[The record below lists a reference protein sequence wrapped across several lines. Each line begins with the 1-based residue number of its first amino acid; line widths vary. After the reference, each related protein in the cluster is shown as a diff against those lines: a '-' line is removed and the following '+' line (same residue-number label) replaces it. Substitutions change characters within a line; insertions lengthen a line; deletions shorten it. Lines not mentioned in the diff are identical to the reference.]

1 MPLFPALSLCVLP
14 LNISFCRLSLSGGS
28 SECSATITGVKPE
41 DAGKWRCM
49 LADQTDY
56 ATVTRTLE
64 LGVGQ
69 AGVLG
74 WAGSLRQGGRL
85 EVKENEEVRQK

>member
-1 MPLFPALSLCVLP
+1 
-14 LNISFCRLSLSGGS
+14 
-28 SECSATITGVKPE
+28 
-41 DAGKWRCM
+41 M

-85 EVKENEEVRQK
+85 EVKENEEVNPN